1 MILNLLSRSHAP
13 IDTELRWLL
22 VEEMP
27 RLQQS
32 FKAPQIKDADTIAS
46 DRRRAEVRSPSAG

>member
-1 MILNLLSRSHAP
+1 MTRELAIAAKPRVAMAVMLSLPHR
-13 IDTELRWLL
+13 
-22 VEEMP
+22 
-27 RLQQS
+27 QQ